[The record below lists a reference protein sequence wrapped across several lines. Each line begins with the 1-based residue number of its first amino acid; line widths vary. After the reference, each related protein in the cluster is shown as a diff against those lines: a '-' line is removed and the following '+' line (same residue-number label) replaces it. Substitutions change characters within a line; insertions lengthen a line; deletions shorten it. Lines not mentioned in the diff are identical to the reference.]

1 MSCLLCDSDHRTTRV
16 EFELNGVR
24 YTRPAAYCPQ
34 RGYFIS
40 LQPPIVG
47 IGVNTLVLDV
57 DEVKEIEEK
66 EPVRQ
71 EEPKFWEQ
79 P

>member
-1 MSCLLCDSDHRTTRV
+1 MACQFCDSDHRTMRV

-24 YTRPAAYCPQ
+24 YTRPAAYCLQ
-34 RGYFIS
+34 QGYFIS

-57 DEVKEIEEK
+57 NDVKEVEEK